1 LQPIYKAFPMDGI
14 LKMIAV
20 PFKFHSQDYCTLVR
34 IKRKGTTTEFHVTV
48 MNGEL
53 ERALY
58 GNHIYHYENGVLQ
71 AYSHVEDLQLSE
83 LQEKIGWAIMDYLE
97 HNPIRNDLVA

>member
-1 LQPIYKAFPMDGI
+1 MEQL
-14 LKMIAV
+14 LNMIAV
-20 PFKFHSQDYCTLVR
+20 PFTFNSNDYCTLVR
-34 IKRKGTTTEFHVTV
+34 IKRMGTFAEFHVTI

-53 ERALY
+53 EKALY
-58 GNHIYHYENGVLQ
+58 GNHIYKYENGVLQ
-71 AYSHVEDLQLSE
+71 AYSQVEDQQLSE